1 MLNSSKQIESAC
13 GRYTSSP
20 TKTALNLT
28 PLYLTDS
35 ANIGSAAVI
44 KFYES
49 WANTYDSDMIQIES
63 EDAGCLASVLTQWLA
78 EDDHYLGDVAVLDV
92 AAGTGLVGEKLHEDG
107 YRYIT
112 ALDISKEM
120 LDKAENKG
128 VYKHFIL
135 SDFVDVAKD
144 VPARS
149 FYAVVMRGGF
159 AAGHLP
165 LASLEKMAACCKKG
179 GLVINYMVLEFAQV

>member
-1 MLNSSKQIESAC
+1 MVSA
-13 GRYTSSP
+13 
-20 TKTALNLT
+20 LT
-28 PLYLTDS
+28 H
-35 ANIGSAAVI
+35 
-44 KFYES
+44 
-49 WANTYDSDMIQIES
+49 
-63 EDAGCLASVLTQWLA
+63 WLA
-78 EDDHYLGDVAVLDV
+78 VDGHRVGDAAVLDV
-92 AAGTGLVGEKLHEDG
+92 AAGTGLEGEKLHEEG
-107 YRYIT
+107 YRDIT

-159 AAGHLP
+159 SAGHLP
-165 LASLEKMAACCKKG
+165 LASLEKMAACCKKE